1 MNVVGV
7 DWCRISSINSS
18 CRSCFQNE
26 VFFLGMRFHRIPR
39 KQPLPRWTPDPVI
52 NEVIT
57 LYIPIN
63 GLVNYVTGVINLL
76 EGVRVGAH
84 LVHTIY
90 KDSLSQDKDSLLGN
104 FQDLIDLFAL
114 LNENPMVG
122 SVDSSPFLGSLGHI
136 FQRRTNANCW
146 FQGG

>member
-1 MNVVGV
+1 
-7 DWCRISSINSS
+7 
-18 CRSCFQNE
+18 
-26 VFFLGMRFHRIPR
+26 MRL
-39 KQPLPRWTPDPVI
+39 Q
-52 NEVIT
+52 

-63 GLVNYVTGVINLL
+63 GLVNWVTGVINLL
-76 EGVRVGAH
+76 KGVRVGTH
-84 LVHTIY
+84 LVHTIIRIPY
-90 KDSLSQDKDSLLGN
+90 HRIQDSHLGN